1 MRSKFLVFGAPRIER
16 AEIDEVLKVLDSG
29 WLGTGPRVQ
38 QFEAN
43 FAAYKG
49 VDRAQVTAVSSCTA
63 ALHLSFV
70 AAGLKAGDE
79 VITTPLTFCATV
91 NAIIH
96 AGARPVLA
104 DVDAATMNLDPDSL
118 SKAITAR
125 TRAIVPVHFA
135 GRPCNMDAIMDIA
148 RRHRLLVIEDCAHAI
163 ETEFHGRHAGTF
175 GDFSCF
181 SFYVTKNVVTGEGG
195 MVIARDPEHAARVKV
210 LALHGMNKD
219 AWKRFSAE
227 GYRHYQVTECGFKYN
242 LTDMQAALGI
252 HQLARIEENWRR
264 RQVIWD
270 RYNEAF
276 KPLGISLPAPPQA
289 DTKHGLHLYTVL
301 VDLPSAGISRD
312 EFLNALTTK
321 NIGVGVHYMSVPE
334 HPYYQQ
340 TFGWKPEDFP
350 NAMRIGRQTVSLPL
364 SPAMTDTDVADVIAA
379 VCAVSR
385 TR

>member
-1 MRSKFLVFGAPRIER
+1 MRNKFLVFGAPRIER
-16 AEIDEVLKVLDSG
+16 AEVDEVLRVLESG

-38 QFEAN
+38 QFEAD

-70 AAGLKAGDE
+70 AAGLRPGDE

-104 DVDAATMNLDPDSL
+104 DVEPATMNLDPAAVR
-118 SKAITAR
+118 KAITPR
-125 TRAIVPVHFA
+125 TRAIVPVHFG
-135 GRPCNMDAIMDIA
+135 GRACDMDALMA
-148 RRHRLLVIEDCAHAI
+148 LAHRHRLLVIEDCAHAI
-163 ETEFHGRHAGTF
+163 ETQYRGQHAGTF

-181 SFYVTKNVVTGEGG
+181 RFYVTKNVVTGEGG
-195 MVIARDPEHAARVKV
+195 MVIARDPEQAARVKV

-219 AWKRFSAE
+219 AWKRFGAD

-252 HQLARIEENWRR
+252 HQLARVEANWKR
-264 RQVIWD
+264 RQEIWD
-270 RYNEAF
+270 AYDDAF
-276 KPLGISLPAPPQA
+276 SPLNLALPSPTPA
-289 DTKHGLHLYTVL
+289 DAKHALHLYTVL
-301 VDLPSAGISRD
+301 VDAPAAGISRD
-312 EFLNALTTK
+312 DFLNALTAR
-321 NIGVGVHYMSVPE
+321 NIGAGVHYMSVPE

-364 SPAMTDTDVADVIAA
+364 SPAMSDGDVEDVVAA
-379 VCAVSR
+379 VRAV
-385 TR
+385 TRAR